1 MYKEIK
7 YMPAGDSSIVVEF
20 GDSIKEEINSRI
32 RNMLIGIENSNI
44 EGIREVVPT
53 YRSIAVLYDPSL
65 ILYDEIKNKLIEIEK
80 NMLDSE
86 EAPARVVELPT
97 VYAGEYGPDLEFVAE
112 HNGLT
117 EEEVIK
123 IHSEGKYLVYML
135 GFTPGFPYLGG
146 MDEKIATPRLENP
159 RTKIAA
165 GAVGIA
171 GSQTGV
177 YPIESPGGWQL
188 IGRTP
193 LNLYAPLEDPPVLL
207 NSGDYIKFVPVSE
220 EEFLKIQK
228 EVKEGTYKVK
238 ISGDDNE

>member
-7 YMPAGDSSIVVEF
+7 YIPAGDSSIVVEF
-20 GDSIKEEINSRI
+20 GDSIKEEINRKI
-32 RNMLIGIENSNI
+32 RNMLIGIENSDI
-44 EGIREVVPT
+44 KGIKEIVPT

-65 ILYDEIKNKLIEIEK
+65 ILYDEIKTKLREIEK
-80 NMLDSE
+80 NISDSKGV
-86 EAPARVVELPT
+86 PPRIVELPT
-97 VYAGEYGPDLEFVAE
+97 VYAGEYGPDLKFVAE

-146 MDEKIATPRLENP
+146 MDERISTPRLENP
-159 RTKIAA
+159 RTKISK

-193 LNLYAPLEDPPVLL
+193 VNLYAPLEDPPVLL

-220 EEFLKIQK
+220 EEFLRIEK
-228 EVKEGTYKVK
+228 EVEEGNYKVK
-238 ISGDDNE
+238 ISGDNNE